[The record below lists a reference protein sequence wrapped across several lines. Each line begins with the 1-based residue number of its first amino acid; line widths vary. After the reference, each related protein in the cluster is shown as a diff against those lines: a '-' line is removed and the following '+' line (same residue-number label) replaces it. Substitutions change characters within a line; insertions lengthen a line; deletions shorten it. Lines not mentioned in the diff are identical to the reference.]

1 MNSIHLTC
9 SSGKRK
15 TAGETIMS
23 AGDFLEAP
31 SQVEI
36 TQLLRAWGKGDLE
49 ALNRITPLVY
59 EELRRMARGYVRRE
73 GPDNSLPAT
82 ALVHEAYLKLVDV
95 RVAEWQDRAHF
106 FAISARLMRR
116 VLVDAAR
123 AKAAGKRGGAAIRV
137 ELNESLDGAPLDGDQ
152 MVRLDDALE
161 ALTKFDARKADVVQL
176 RFFAGLSVEETAAVL
191 KISEQSVLRDWK
203 LARAWLAREMEGNG

>member
-1 MNSIHLTC
+1 M
-9 SSGKRK
+9 
-15 TAGETIMS
+15 
-23 AGDFLEAP
+23 EAP

-36 TQLLRAWGKGDLE
+36 TQLLRAWGKGDQE
-49 ALNRITPLVY
+49 ALNRITPVVY

-95 RVAEWQDRAHF
+95 GVAEWQDRAHF

-116 VLVDAAR
+116 ILVDAAR

-161 ALTKFDARKADVVQL
+161 ALAKFDARKADVVQL

-191 KISEQSVLRDWK
+191 KISEQSVMRDWK